1 MLHCV
6 MTVPRLAVGHFVPDS
21 LYRPQSLAVIGAE
34 TAAGAQIMA
43 NVALSGFKGPIQSV
57 GEAADLTGRL
67 DLAVIATDAVIP
79 AMETLATKG
88 CFAAVVPGPAE
99 GIAEAARRTG
109 VRVLGPHS
117 FGIAVP
123 GIGLNASRAHLP
135 PPPGRLALVSQSAAL
150 CRAVIDWAGPN
161 GVGFSHIVGVG
172 ANADL
177 GFGPALDWLSRDPG
191 TGAILLDIRRLKSRR
206 VFLSAARAAAR
217 LRPVV
222 AIRAG
227 GRLVDEG
234 AGDAELAFEAALR
247 RAGVLR
253 VERLEDLLAAAET
266 LSRAHPLR
274 HEGLA
279 IVTNAI
285 GPGRMAADAALRHG
299 LKLAALDGAEHGI
312 VHVPLEQADRLAPTA
327 AQVAIAAG
335 VGGVL
340 LVHAPTSATDDPV
353 TKALIET
360 APDIRSP
367 LLVCAMGETTGAP
380 QRAALV
386 RAGLVVFATPEQAV
400 RGFDHLVQDRR
411 NRAAAR
417 ELPPSTVLSQ
427 TPDRSLVRRLFAAA
441 RATRRLALF
450 QDEGL
455 DVLAAYGIPTVPTR
469 AVPRA
474 DDAPDAAALLGFPVV
489 AKLRQAVPPDARPP
503 GTLALDLHD
512 AQEATVAARLLVAR
526 QARRERTAPDAGVLL
541 QRQVG
546 RARQF
551 AVRVRDD
558 ATFGPMIEFGP
569 GGTTAS
575 ALRDVAMDLPP
586 LNLALAHGLIAR
598 SRLGALLGQSLR
610 DLPAANEAAVAE
622 ALVHI
627 SQLVVDFP
635 ELGEIDISA
644 LFVDADGVLAADAWL
659 RLRGPD
665 EPPGL
670 LAIAPYP
677 AELVEYRMLGDEPY
691 VVRPIRPEDAE
702 MHGAFFFRLPPL
714 DVRYRF
720 FSSVRELSP
729 EQTARLTQIDYDRE
743 MAFIA
748 VREATAETVGVARL
762 VRESDGHTG
771 EFAVIV
777 QPDAKGKGVA
787 SHLMHR
793 LIDWAKQQGLV
804 EIVGQVLAENQ
815 PMLRF
820 ARSLGFT
827 LRRLPEEPDVIE
839 ARLAVRG

>member
-1 MLHCV
+1 MLPRA
-6 MTVPRLAVGHFVPDS
+6 MTVPRLAVGHFVLDS
-21 LYRPQSLAVIGAE
+21 LYRPQSLAVIGAQ
-34 TAAGAQIMA
+34 TAAGAQIAA
-43 NVALSGFKGPIQSV
+43 NVARSGFKGPTESV
-57 GEAADLTGRL
+57 SEAAGLTGRP

-88 CFAAVVPGPAE
+88 CFAAVVPGPAD

-123 GIGLNASRAHLP
+123 GISLNATRSHLP
-135 PPPGRLALVSQSAAL
+135 PPSGRLALVSQSAAL

-172 ANADL
+172 GNADL
-177 GFGPALDWLSRDPG
+177 GFGPALDWLSRDTG
-191 TGAILLDIRRLKSRR
+191 TGAILLDIRRLKNRR

-227 GRLVDEG
+227 GRWIDDG

-274 HEGLA
+274 CEELA

-299 LKLAALDGAEHGI
+299 LKVAAPDGADNGI
-312 VHVPLEQADRLAPTA
+312 VHVPLEQADRLARTA
-327 AQVAIAAG
+327 AQVANAAG

-340 LVHAPTSATDDPV
+340 VVHAPTSVADDPV
-353 TKALIET
+353 TKSLIET
-360 APDIRSP
+360 APDIRAP
-367 LLVCAMGETTGAP
+367 LLVCAMGETTGALT
-380 QRAALV
+380 RAALV
-386 RAGLVVFATPEQAV
+386 RGGLVVFATPEQAV
-400 RGFDHLVQDRR
+400 RGFHHLVQDRR

-417 ELPPSTVLSQ
+417 ELPPSTVLPH

-441 RATRRLALF
+441 RGAGRLALF

-474 DDAPDAAALLGFPVV
+474 DDTPDAAALLGFPAV
-489 AKLRQAVPPDARPP
+489 AKLRQAVPPSARPA

-512 AQEATVAARLLVAR
+512 AHEATVAARLLVAR

-558 ATFGPMIEFGP
+558 ATFGPVIEFGP

-586 LNLALAHGLIAR
+586 LNLALAHALIAR
-598 SRLGALLGQSLR
+598 SRLGTLLGQSLR

-635 ELGEIDISA
+635 EVGEIDISA

-665 EPPGL
+665 EPLGL
-670 LAIAPYP
+670 MAIAPYP
-677 AELVEYRMLGDEPY
+677 AELVEYRTLGDEPY
-691 VVRPIRPEDAE
+691 LVRPIRPEDAE
-702 MHGAFFFRLPPL
+702 AHGAFFARLPPL

-748 VREATAETVGVARL
+748 VREASAETVGVARL
-762 VRESDGHTG
+762 VRESDGRTG

-787 SHLMHR
+787 SHLMQR
-793 LIDWAKQQGLV
+793 LINWAKQQGLV
-804 EIVGQVLAENQ
+804 EMVGQVLAENQ
-815 PMLRF
+815 PMLGF
-820 ARSLGFT
+820 VRSLGFT

-839 ARLAVRG
+839 VRMALQ